1 MENVFPY
8 RPCRGVSEP
17 DPMVDCILSRFL
29 WAGWVDEY
37 FFQSGRGYMIRWS
50 IEGRQKA
57 MLLQSLIE
65 EKGLTCPNKAKH
77 FTWESLGMADESMPS
92 ADMGLCDFWRSCLE
106 ELRLGNEENALA
118 VLVGVVTS
126 CPAATPRTR
135 VISGYM
141 EDQPRSRRREEENRW
156 WESDTATNRDALN
169 R

>member
-1 MENVFPY
+1 MENVFQY
-8 RPCRGVSEP
+8 KPCRSVSEP

-65 EKGLTCPNKAKH
+65 EKGLACPNKTKH
-77 FTWESLGMADESMPS
+77 FTWESLGVGAEEKSS
-92 ADMGLCDFWRSCLE
+92 ADLGLCEFWRSCLE
-106 ELRLGNEENALA
+106 ELRLGNEENALS
-118 VLVGVVTS
+118 VLVGVVMS
-126 CPAATPRTR
+126 CPSVSTRPR
-135 VISGYM
+135 VLSGYM
-141 EDQPRSRRREEENRW
+141 DEKPRSRRREEENQW
-156 WESDTATNRDALN
+156 WESGEARI